1 MATMG
6 SYIVLMFFC
15 AQFVNYFA
23 WTNLGTITA
32 VKGAELLQASGL
44 GAAPLTVSV
53 IFFTAFINLF
63 IGSASAKWTLLGP
76 VLVPMFMLVGYS
88 PEFVQAAYRV
98 GDSCTNI
105 ITPLMVYFPL
115 VLTFAQKYAPKTGLG
130 TLISLMMPYSI
141 GFMILWSLL
150 LVVWIFTGWP
160 LGLGAPMFITL

>member
-1 MATMG
+1 M
-6 SYIVLMFFC
+6 
-15 AQFVNYFA
+15 
-23 WTNLGTITA
+23 
-32 VKGAELLQASGL
+32 
-44 GAAPLTVSV
+44 

-115 VLTFAQKYAPKTGLG
+115 VLTFAQKYAPKTCRRPHNELAD
-130 TLISLMMPYSI
+130 S
-141 GFMILWSLL
+141 
-150 LVVWIFTGWP
+150 
-160 LGLGAPMFITL
+160 GAYRHPDCGA